1 MTTVTNYTFAE
12 PLLGFPND
20 KHFELVAQ
28 PGEDHWFWIQA
39 LPDGFPAFLVVN
51 PFAYIDDYSLDI
63 DSDTVAKLSLDCP
76 EDALVFTIVNIDA
89 GFTANLAAPLVLN
102 SKNGL
107 ALQVINDNAPTV
119 AALTGERN

>member
-1 MTTVTNYTFAE
+1 MLFRS
-12 PLLGFPND
+12 
-20 KHFELVAQ
+20 
-28 PGEDHWFWIQA
+28 GEDHWFWIQA

-63 DSDTVAKLSLDCP
+63 DNDTVAKLSLDSA
-76 EDALVFTIVNIDA
+76 EDALVFAIVNIDA
-89 GFTANLAAPLVLN
+89 GFTVNLAAPLVLN